1 MRIPFSNISSTGSKY
16 TLSNM
21 PLPTEGE
28 EFELQ
33 GPLEMACVLYK
44 KSENRI
50 VLQGSLQATLLLCCD
65 RCLSAYPFRV
75 QADIQLIFE
84 FQAREHWH
92 LKELDVP
99 AGDLDLVDLAEP
111 VVDLEEVAR
120 QQLYMALPF
129 KKTCSQQCKGICPEC
144 GESLNDG
151 SCTCKGQ
158 EKASPFAVLAA
169 LKKKE

>member
-1 MRIPFSNISSTGSKY
+1 MKIPFSNISSSGSTY
-16 TLSNM
+16 TLSE
-21 PLPTEGE
+21 LSVSTEDE

-33 GPLEMACVLYK
+33 GPLELSCTLQK

-50 VLQGSLQATLLLCCD
+50 VLQGTILATLLLCCD

-75 QADIQLIFE
+75 QSDIQLILE

-99 AGDLDLVDLAEP
+99 VDDLDLVDLAEP
-111 VVDLEEVAR
+111 IVDLEEIAR

-129 KKTCSQQCKGICPEC
+129 KKICSEKCKGICADC
-144 GESLNDG
+144 GKNLNVG
-151 SCTCKGQ
+151 ACRCTKK
-158 EKASPFAVLAA
+158 EKDNPFAVLAA